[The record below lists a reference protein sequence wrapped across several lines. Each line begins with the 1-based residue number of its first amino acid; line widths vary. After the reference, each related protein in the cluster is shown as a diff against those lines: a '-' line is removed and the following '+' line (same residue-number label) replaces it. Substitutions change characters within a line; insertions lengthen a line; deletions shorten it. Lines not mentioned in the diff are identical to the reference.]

1 MADPLKPEDDSGL
14 ASERARDETF
24 VSRWSRL
31 KRRSNAGEE
40 DPKAVT
46 ARADAAP
53 ARGGEAPPP
62 MPPVDQLTPESD
74 FSPFMHP
81 KADPALRRVALKKLF
96 SDPHFNVMDG
106 LDTYI
111 DDYNT
116 FEPIGEELLAN
127 LSHAAAMLRR
137 FEEPKPE
144 QAPAEEGE
152 GAAQCGV
159 AAESGRQSDPSSE
172 EIPPAQGEARPVE
185 RIKTEHG
192 DNLHQSDS
200 GEKKT

>member
-1 MADPLKPEDDSGL
+1 MADPLKPEDESGL
-14 ASERARDETF
+14 APERAGDETF

-31 KRRSNAGEE
+31 KRRSNAGE
-40 DPKAVT
+40 DDSKAVT
-46 ARADAAP
+46 ARADAP
-53 ARGGEAPPP
+53 ATGGEAPP

-144 QAPAEEGE
+144 QAPAEGE
-152 GAAQCGV
+152 GGSQCGV
-159 AAESGRQSDPSSE
+159 AAENGRQPDPPSE
-172 EIPPAQGEARPVE
+172 ETLPAQGEARPAE
-185 RIKTEHG
+185 RIKAEHG
-192 DNLHQSDS
+192 DNLYQSDS
-200 GEKKT
+200 GEKET